1 MIQALLELFG
11 GIFAFAGHITGGS
24 SFPEPLSPEEEKDC
38 IARLEAG
45 DAEAR
50 HGIVLA
56 KNDAA
61 KRCGVATG
69 NPLWLARQRCPGIIF
84 IPPDYD
90 RYLRYSE
97 LTRELYGSYT
107 DRVEPYGLDECWL
120 DVTESAAL
128 FGDGKRIADD
138 IRRRIRAELG

>member
-1 MIQALLELFG
+1 MKMERVILHSDLNNFYASVACLSRPRPARE
-11 GIFAFAGHITGGS
+11 AG
-24 SFPEPLSPEEEKDC
+24 
-38 IARLEAG
+38 RRRG

-69 NPLWLARQRCPGIIF
+69 NLLWLARQRCPGIIF

-90 RYLRYSE
+90 RYLRYSS
-97 LTRELYGSYT
+97 LPASFYGSYT

-128 FGDGKRIADD
+128 FGDGSASRTTSA
-138 IRRRIRAELG
+138 AASAPSWA